1 MILSAE
7 EHSSDPNSWTV
18 CRFSGHQ
25 TARSLSA
32 AGISTILVPDAS
44 IFSMMPRVSKVILG
58 AHAVLANGG
67 LLGEAGCAMT
77 ALAARNSSTP
87 IMVCSGVYKICPH
100 WEWAAASGSDGG
112 VGGLRLGPPSQVLSF
127 NDNAVG
133 ADVIENTEVVSPML
147 EYVSPQHVDVY
158 ITNVGDFP
166 PSYIYRLIKENY
178 HEDDLR
184 PVA

>member
-1 MILSAE
+1 
-7 EHSSDPNSWTV
+7 
-18 CRFSGHQ
+18 
-25 TARSLSA
+25 
-32 AGISTILVPDAS
+32 
-44 IFSMMPRVSKVILG
+44 MMPRVSKVILG

-112 VGGLRLGPPSQVLSF
+112 VGGLRLGDGSGTSLNLVVAGVSFTHPPSQVLSF